1 MPSTSWQGSGRTSV
15 LGTGGIVGN
24 EAHSDELATVQELL
38 GDDEPVVSRAVDLMK
53 GGGGR
58 IASDGLGPSLAF
70 YVGFKAVGLAVGVAL
85 AVVVALAAWIR
96 ARRQGR
102 RGLLPWIILAGVVV
116 QGTIGLLADDARGFF
131 APQLATGA
139 IWGIAFV
146 GSVVIGRPLVGVF
159 ARELFPIPDDI
170 RTSDGFRRLTG
181 ILSLVFGASILIRVF
196 VRYLQLRGGSIDG
209 YLVVTLL
216 TGPPVTALTIVWGLW
231 FSRRALAR
239 LDVSRG
245 VAPA

>member
-1 MPSTSWQGSGRTSV
+1 MGD
-15 LGTGGIVGN
+15 
-24 EAHSDELATVQELL
+24 EAHSDGVADVQELL
-38 GDDEPVVSRAVDLMK
+38 ADEPVVSRAVDLMK

-70 YVGFKAVGLAVGVAL
+70 YAGYKAVGLAVGIAL
-85 AVVVALAAWIR
+85 AVIVAVAAWVR

-102 RGLLPWIILAGVVV
+102 RGLLPWITLTGVVI
-116 QGTIGLLADDARGFF
+116 QGTIGLIADDARGFF
-131 APQLATGA
+131 APQLVTSA

-146 GSVVIGRPLVGVF
+146 GSVAIGRPLVGVF

-170 RTSDGFRRLTG
+170 RTSDGFRRLMG
-181 ILSLVFGASILIRVF
+181 ILSLVFGASILIRGF
-196 VRYLQLRGGSIDG
+196 LRYLQLRGGSIDG

-216 TGPPVTALTIVWGLW
+216 TGPPITALTIAWGLW

-239 LDVSRG
+239 LDAARG
-245 VAPA
+245 VSPA